1 MGLGARELLPE
12 RQCASGEKVALGA
25 PRAGAGPPAAA
36 EPAGHGLLKGA
47 AAPVGFRAA
56 GIVEAAAAKK

>member
-25 PRAGAGPPAAA
+25 SRARAEPPAAA
-36 EPAGHGLLKGA
+36 EPAGRGPLKGA
-47 AAPVGFRAA
+47 AAPAGFRAV
-56 GIVEAAAAKK
+56 GFIEAAAAKK